1 MGKIIIVTLLVFGIA
16 TPAHAYLD
24 PGTGSMLLSLIV
36 GVVASAWF
44 AFKGFFYKIK
54 NMFKKDG
61 EKKNQDI
68 KNQIDDSSS
77 SK

>member
-1 MGKIIIVTLLVFGIA
+1 MERIIIVTLLVLGFA

-54 NMFKKDG
+54 NYSH
-61 EKKNQDI
+61 KNYSTEVYFIVIPAEAGIQ
-68 KNQIDDSSS
+68 
-77 SK
+77 